1 MQIVAES
8 TVEVPSGWVLL
19 PENRSAWMAVRR
31 LRRNLQ
37 TARPVPFPLL
47 YLYGGP
53 GTGKSHLL
61 QYLQDSLPAE
71 LTHHCLRAADWP
83 EAPSD
88 ELQHCHVLI
97 VEDLQHLPRRTADYV
112 KTVLDS
118 RFARR
123 RATVISALLGPA
135 ELENLPAFL
144 ANRLAGGLIVGIWQY
159 GPSSRRIL
167 LKQLAQVVKHPIRP
181 EVLDWLAQHLPG
193 SGRQL
198 QAALQ
203 RVELISAEMPE
214 PVEISALCEIFQT
227 EADQHEI
234 TVERIVNQVSHA
246 FQVKAKDI
254 RGSDRQPQM
263 VWSRQVSIYLARK
276 WTCLSLEQIG
286 RYFGGRDHSTV
297 RHACQKVE
305 SVIVADAE
313 QFSLL
318 RQLEAELGTWRIE
331 SWRV

>member
-1 MQIVAES
+1 MQTVAET
-8 TVEVPSGWVLL
+8 TVGVPSGWALL
-19 PENRSAWMAVRR
+19 PENRSAWMAVRQ
-31 LRRNLQ
+31 LSRNLQ
-37 TARPVPFPLL
+37 TARPAPFPLL

-97 VEDLQHLPRRTADYV
+97 VEDLQHLPRRAADYV
-112 KTVLDS
+112 KTVVDS
-118 RFARR
+118 RLARR
-123 RATVISALLGPA
+123 RATVISALRGPA

-144 ANRLAGGLIVGIWQY
+144 ANRLAGGLMVGIQQY
-159 GPSSRRIL
+159 SPSSRRIL
-167 LKQLAQVVKHPIRP
+167 LKQLAQMVKRPIRP
-181 EVLDWLAQHLPG
+181 EVLDWLAEYLPG

-214 PVEISALCEIFQT
+214 PVEISALREMFQT

-234 TVERIVNQVSHA
+234 TVERIVNQVGRV

-254 RGSDRQPQM
+254 RSGDRQPQI
-263 VWSRQVSIYLARK
+263 VWPRQVSMYLARK
-276 WTCLSLEQIG
+276 WTGLSLAQIG
-286 RYFGGRDHSTV
+286 DYFGGRDHSTV
-297 RHACQKVE
+297 RHACQKVK
-305 SVIVADAE
+305 SVLAADAE

-318 RQLEAELGTWRIE
+318 RQLEAELGY
-331 SWRV
+331 